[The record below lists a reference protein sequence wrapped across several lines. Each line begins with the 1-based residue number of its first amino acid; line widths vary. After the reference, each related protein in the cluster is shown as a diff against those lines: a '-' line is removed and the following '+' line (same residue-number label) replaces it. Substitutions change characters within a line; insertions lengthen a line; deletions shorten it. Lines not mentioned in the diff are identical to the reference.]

1 MKRLIP
7 TLLVLIAFI
16 ACKEKTPYIQH
27 HELIGIWDCIGD
39 CEGDY
44 EFYEE
49 EGKYSFYLFSGQR
62 MYDSGTW
69 ELHRNR
75 ITLNYSMRDTAIYPI
90 QFRGDTLVF
99 GKNEMLLVPAH
110 MSSDEDE
117 DCSLGYLPDGFL
129 GIDFSNPQSEGF
141 SWNYQTED
149 SSSEVAQIEGFSIET
164 DVVLHGNYSPLAD
177 ACHTIAEY
185 LRTLGYESDMYNTSE
200 IVSGYRKGNCVVL
213 LWPERGGFDPEDD
226 VDTEDNVDTK
236 DDVDAVD
243 DVDADPSGEMILKVL
258 YGKLDK

>member
-7 TLLVLIAFI
+7 TLLALIAFI

-110 MSSDEDE
+110 MSSDED
-117 DCSLGYLPDGFL
+117 CSLGYLPDGFL
-129 GIDFSNPQSEGF
+129 GMDFSNPQSEGF
-141 SWNYQTED
+141 NWNYQAED
-149 SSSEVAQIEGFSIET
+149 SSIEAAQIEGFSIET
-164 DVVLHGNYSPLAD
+164 VLELHGDYSPLAD

-213 LWPERGGFDPEDD
+213 IRSEWGDIYPKNDVDPEDS
-226 VDTEDNVDTK
+226 VES
-236 DDVDAVD
+236 VD
-243 DVDADPSGEMILKVL
+243 DADTDPSGEMILKVL

>member
-1 MKRLIP
+1 
-7 TLLVLIAFI
+7 
-16 ACKEKTPYIQH
+16 
-27 HELIGIWDCIGD
+27 
-39 CEGDY
+39 
-44 EFYEE
+44 
-49 EGKYSFYLFSGQR
+49 
-62 MYDSGTW
+62 
-69 ELHRNR
+69 
-75 ITLNYSMRDTAIYPI
+75 MRDTAIYPI